1 MCLRDRI
8 DTAAFLAA
16 LGGVFG
22 CKVGAEFLACGLP
35 AAIDDVNVAFLFVRN
50 GCAFTAAT
58 K

>member
-1 MCLRDRI
+1 LLGLI